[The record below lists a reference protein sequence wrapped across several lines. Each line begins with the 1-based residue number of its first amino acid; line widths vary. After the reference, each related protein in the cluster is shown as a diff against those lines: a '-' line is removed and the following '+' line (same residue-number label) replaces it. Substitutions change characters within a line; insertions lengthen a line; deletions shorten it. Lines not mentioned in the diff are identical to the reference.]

1 MDRDSPRLSP
11 MPLIA
16 AVLAVVGIFVAI
28 IWLNWPWLEQAVA
41 VEEAPTA
48 WLQSSMLWSC
58 ASLALL
64 LATVERSRPPG
75 WSLVAVGLAGAALDE
90 RFMGH
95 ERLKD
100 WILFRFYGGNVEA
113 MGRVGDLPILVYG
126 LGGVLVLAWLLRS
139 PAAPRFAGM
148 RWMVAA
154 VLAGFVALGLDLASN
169 DLFVQVFEEGFEL
182 LAETLFACALLRH
195 AQAVWAHRP

>member
-1 MDRDSPRLSP
+1 MDRDAALSP
-11 MPLIA
+11 MPLVA
-16 AVLAVVGIFVAI
+16 TVLAVIGIFTAI
-28 IWLNWPWLEQAVA
+28 VWLHWPWLEQAVA
-41 VEEAPTA
+41 VEEAPIA
-48 WLQSSMLWSC
+48 WLQSSMIWSC
-58 ASLALL
+58 ASLSLL
-64 LATVERSRPPG
+64 LATVERSRLRG

-100 WILFRFYGGNVEA
+100 WILFRFYGGDMDA
-113 MGRVGDLPILVYG
+113 MGHLGDLPILVYG
-126 LGGVLVLAWLLRS
+126 IGGVLVLTWLIRS
-139 PAAPRFAGM
+139 PALPRFAGR

-195 AQAVWAHRP
+195 AQAVWSR

>member
-1 MDRDSPRLSP
+1 MDRDRPRLSP
-11 MPLIA
+11 MPLMA

-28 IWLNWPWLEQAVA
+28 IWLHWPWLEQAVA

-64 LATVERSRPPG
+64 LATVERSRLMG
-75 WSLVAVGLAGAALDE
+75 WSLIAAGLTAAALDE

-100 WILFRFYGGNVEA
+100 WILFRFYNGDVDA

-139 PAAPRFAGM
+139 QALPRFAGL

-154 VLAGFVALGLDLASN
+154 VLAGFVALALDLASN

>member
-1 MDRDSPRLSP
+1 MDRDARLSP

-28 IWLNWPWLEQAVA
+28 IWLHWPWLEQAVA
-41 VEEAPTA
+41 VEEAPVA
-48 WLQSSMLWSC
+48 WLQSSMLWCC

-64 LATVERSRPPG
+64 LATVEHSRLSG
-75 WSLVAVGLAGAALDE
+75 WSLVALGLAGAALDE

-100 WILFRFYGGNVEA
+100 WILFRFHGGNVEA

-126 LGGVLVLAWLLRS
+126 VGGVLVLAWLLRS
-139 PAAPRFAGM
+139 KVLPRFAGL
-148 RWMVAA
+148 RWMTAA
-154 VLAGFVALGLDLASN
+154 LIAGFVALGLDLASN

-195 AQAVWAHRP
+195 AQAVWSAR

>member
-1 MDRDSPRLSP
+1 
-11 MPLIA
+11 MPLVA
-16 AVLAVVGIFVAI
+16 AVLAVAGIFMAI
-28 IWLNWPWLEQAVA
+28 IWLHWPWLEQAVA

-64 LATVERSRPPG
+64 LATVEPARLPG
-75 WSLVAVGLAGAALDE
+75 WSLIAVGLAAAALDE

-100 WILFRFYGGNVEA
+100 WILFRFYGGNLEA

-126 LGGVLVLAWLLRS
+126 LGGLLVLAWLIRS
-139 PAAPRFAGM
+139 PARPRFAGL

-154 VLAGFVALGLDLASN
+154 VLAGFVALGLDLAGN

>member
-1 MDRDSPRLSP
+1 MDRDSPPLSP
-11 MPLIA
+11 MPLVA
-16 AVLAVVGIFVAI
+16 AVLAVAGIFMAI
-28 IWLNWPWLEQAVA
+28 IWLHWPWLEQAVA

-64 LATVERSRPPG
+64 LATVEPARLPG
-75 WSLVAVGLAGAALDE
+75 WSLIAVGLAAAALDE

-100 WILFRFYGGNVEA
+100 WILFRFYGGNLEA

-126 LGGVLVLAWLLRS
+126 LGGLLVLAWVIRS
-139 PAAPRFAGM
+139 PARPRFAGL

-154 VLAGFVALGLDLASN
+154 VLAGFVALGLDLAGN